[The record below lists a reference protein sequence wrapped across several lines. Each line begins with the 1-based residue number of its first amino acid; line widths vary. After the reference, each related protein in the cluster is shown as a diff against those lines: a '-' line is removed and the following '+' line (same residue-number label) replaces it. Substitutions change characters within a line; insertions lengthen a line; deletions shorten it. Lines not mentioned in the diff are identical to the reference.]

1 MRSALGVLMVCAAA
15 AAQDFHS
22 VTVELG
28 KDASARERRC
38 AEVFADRVKRL
49 SDVPITIGTEPGGPD
64 SLTVRLGNIAADAQL
79 AELLKRNKL
88 PLPTQKDPGKEGFL
102 LHADQNPSS
111 VIAAGVDEPGVLYA
125 VGELLRRLDYLE
137 HSVSL
142 AGPLRVWTAPAF
154 EIRGIMVSQG
164 RTITDLA
171 HAREWTEDDWEQAVL
186 DYVLAGANTISVGYS
201 MKESE
206 QQYEFIKGLGIKTLV
221 SWYPNAGNS
230 NPAWEAVEAIGR
242 PGYYCLSIPE
252 AREEI
257 LKKFDAA
264 MAAMAHMDY
273 VRFYSGDGGGCECD
287 RCAPFGAKYI
297 ALCREMAD
305 IVHKHHPNA
314 QIFATNQKLDNAGD
328 EAIFAYLREHPGW
341 LRGLSYGPGSNA
353 MGWAPG
359 RRQDHRMDLFEYPA
373 FGSMDRYLREIVHQ
387 LPPKVDLLF
396 YTDITHWVYSQYGL
410 MDHQL
415 IPDRNHDLPPLNE
428 RSLYALRPDPYLAQ
442 VYNRR
447 TFHARPRAYYRVFQ
461 QTERYGIGDAVY
473 SEGHHDHFNQWMW
486 MRLLWRPHSLDG
498 EQADWYAREFF
509 GIEVAN
515 DMRDA
520 IEQMEDNLSEPLLTN
535 PGIDGQIVRLD
546 RVWQRM
552 PEFRKRKDYLWRQYM
567 QRALIDK
574 YIQLRVARQTAV
586 YDRAVATIRNGLD
599 GDVVATLE
607 KCAKIFGEPVESEE
621 MVSLREK
628 ADRLGRESD
637 TIYGVRNE
645 GLFNLDQDFV
655 GLGWL
660 QKQFAAACA
669 LSGQEQRAALR
680 RIAYY
685 EDPGEGGF
693 YDDAG
698 DPERSPHLVYGWPY
712 GDGEF
717 SGANRPSQ
725 RTAAFTTDE
734 RQGVAFEYD
743 GLDPNAQYRAR
754 FTLVRPR
761 YLPRFGKFQLQ
772 KSETIYADDIALVKD
787 LELPEYESQ
796 FFEYDVP
803 REATKDGH
811 LKLWFEKSAGV
822 GEGPRPEVTVW
833 RNTGGW
839 GTLVSEVWLM
849 KK

>member
-1 MRSALGVLMVCAAA
+1 
-15 AAQDFHS
+15 
-22 VTVELG
+22 
-28 KDASARERRC
+28 
-38 AEVFADRVKRL
+38 
-49 SDVPITIGTEPGGPD
+49 
-64 SLTVRLGNIAADAQL
+64 
-79 AELLKRNKL
+79 
-88 PLPTQKDPGKEGFL
+88 
-102 LHADQNPSS
+102 
-111 VIAAGVDEPGVLYA
+111 
-125 VGELLRRLDYLE
+125 
-137 HSVSL
+137 
-142 AGPLRVWTAPAF
+142 
-154 EIRGIMVSQG
+154 
-164 RTITDLA
+164 
-171 HAREWTEDDWEQAVL
+171 
-186 DYVLAGANTISVGYS
+186 
-201 MKESE
+201 
-206 QQYEFIKGLGIKTLV
+206 
-221 SWYPNAGNS
+221 
-230 NPAWEAVEAIGR
+230 
-242 PGYYCLSIPE
+242 
-252 AREEI
+252 
-257 LKKFDAA
+257 
-264 MAAMAHMDY
+264 
-273 VRFYSGDGGGCECD
+273 
-287 RCAPFGAKYI
+287 
-297 ALCREMAD
+297 
-305 IVHKHHPNA
+305 
-314 QIFATNQKLDNAGD
+314 
-328 EAIFAYLREHPGW
+328 
-341 LRGLSYGPGSNA
+341 
-353 MGWAPG
+353 
-359 RRQDHRMDLFEYPA
+359 
-373 FGSMDRYLREIVHQ
+373 
-387 LPPKVDLLF
+387 
-396 YTDITHWVYSQYGL
+396 
-410 MDHQL
+410 
-415 IPDRNHDLPPLNE
+415 
-428 RSLYALRPDPYLAQ
+428 
-442 VYNRR
+442 
-447 TFHARPRAYYRVFQ
+447 
-461 QTERYGIGDAVY
+461 
-473 SEGHHDHFNQWMW
+473 
-486 MRLLWRPHSLDG
+486 
-498 EQADWYAREFF
+498 
-509 GIEVAN
+509 
-515 DMRDA
+515 
-520 IEQMEDNLSEPLLTN
+520 
-535 PGIDGQIVRLD
+535 
-546 RVWQRM
+546 M

-586 YDRAVATIRNGLD
+586 YDRAVATMKNGLD
-599 GDVVATLE
+599 GDVVATLK

-628 ADRLGRESD
+628 ADRLGGESD

-669 LSGQEQRAALR
+669 LSGQEQRAALH
-680 RIAYY
+680 RIAFY

-698 DPERSPHLVYGWPY
+698 DPARSPHLVYGWPY

-772 KSETIYADDIALVKD
+772 KSESIYADDIALVKD